1 MSILIPENPV
11 CTQCGYR
18 HPIPSN
24 GCPVFSQQNIGKR
37 IEMTPR
43 KQLEYAAKAIG
54 LPLHPGG
61 IENSWRRGAEG
72 VLLDDGSTVW
82 NPLTSQADSDRMAC
96 DLEIAIRYY
105 DDYVSA
111 NTRKV
116 ERIFTA
122 SVGHDNT
129 IEGRR
134 RAVREARMAVAVEIG
149 KGMK

>member
-1 MSILIPENPV
+1 MKLRE
-11 CTQCGYR
+11 
-18 HPIPSN
+18 
-24 GCPVFSQQNIGKR
+24 
-37 IEMTPR
+37 
-43 KQLEYAAKAIG
+43 QLEYAAKACGITG
-54 LPLHPGG
+54 WRSKHGYWNVEFPDGRKESACHDWTAFDAATGYKLPEPTFA
-61 IENSWRRGAEG
+61 NA
-72 VLLDDGSTVW
+72 
-82 NPLTSQADSDRMAC
+82 LTELGFDPANDQADSDRMAC

-149 KGMK
+149 KGMV